1 MKDENHIR
9 DLALEIVE
17 LEKILQEDSTRKGVT
32 ERMNKL
38 VSKMSF
44 EEEMLVDDYIISHHL
59 LD

>member
-17 LEKILQEDSTRKGVT
+17 LEKILQEDSARKGVT